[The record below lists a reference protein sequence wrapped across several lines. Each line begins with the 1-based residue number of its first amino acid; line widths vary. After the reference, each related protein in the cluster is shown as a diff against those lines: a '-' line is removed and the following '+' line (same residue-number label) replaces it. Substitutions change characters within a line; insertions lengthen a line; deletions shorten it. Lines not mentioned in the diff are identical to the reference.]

1 LTELV
6 DIEVERLNRIIKRF
20 AKSLRMPPGSRVL
33 PADFADPRDH
43 APERAHQPNDH
54 NQINRAQF
62 VLERIEQSKRRE
74 DENRPGTQDQRTHQQ
89 APGDGI

>member
-1 LTELV
+1 
-6 DIEVERLNRIIKRF
+6 VERLDRIIKRF
-20 AKSLRMPPGSRVL
+20 AECLRMAAGCGVL
-33 PADFADPRDH
+33 LADSADPRDH